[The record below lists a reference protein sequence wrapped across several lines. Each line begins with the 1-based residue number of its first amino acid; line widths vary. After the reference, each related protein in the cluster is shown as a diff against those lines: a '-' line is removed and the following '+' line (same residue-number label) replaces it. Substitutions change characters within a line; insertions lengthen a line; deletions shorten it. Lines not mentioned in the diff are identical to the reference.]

1 METMFSIGGRYPMAS
16 PATKGLQIWLEPLI
30 FTLGVPNIADAE
42 VRQFRSEPLDLY
54 VQDLEGLMLVTA
66 KTGIG
71 WADGFASA
79 QNAANATLPSP
90 PAGAG
95 KGYEL
100 QITLADCETQIVKA
114 LRFVGL
120 SREFSRG
127 LYTIWLRHRND
138 RPLSQD
144 EFMRKIASLMSRY
157 GSPKE
162 LARRAPY
169 KCQVG
174 NRA

>member
-1 METMFSIGGRYPMAS
+1 METMFSVGGRYPMAS

-30 FTLGVPNIADAE
+30 FTLGVPNITDAE
-42 VRQFRSEPLDLY
+42 VQQFGREPLDLY
-54 VQDLEGLMLVTA
+54 VQDLKGLMLVTA

-71 WADGFASA
+71 WADGFASPES
-79 QNAANATLPSP
+79 AANSKLPSP
-90 PAGAG
+90 PDEG

-127 LYTIWLRHRND
+127 LYTIWMRHRND
-138 RPLSQD
+138 RTLSQD
-144 EFMRKIASLMSRY
+144 EFMRKITSLMSRY
-157 GSPKE
+157 GSPRE
-162 LARRAPY
+162 LALRAPY

-174 NRA
+174 ARA